1 MSMEILF
8 FIFSFSFCLADAE
21 GGVVEEDL
29 NFGIIFDGG
38 VELFSRITC
47 LL

>member
-1 MSMEILF
+1 MHSID
-8 FIFSFSFCLADAE
+8 LADAE